1 MLVEEH
7 LSRHVLEK
15 IAEVGKFDE
24 TSGTGIAFQVD
35 VEDAI
40 GVRHQI
46 SALTETVEE
55 RI

>member
-1 MLVEEH
+1 
-7 LSRHVLEK
+7 VLEK
-15 IAEVGKFDE
+15 IAAVGEFDE

-40 GVRHQI
+40 GVRHQMQVL
-46 SALTETVEE
+46 AGTVEE